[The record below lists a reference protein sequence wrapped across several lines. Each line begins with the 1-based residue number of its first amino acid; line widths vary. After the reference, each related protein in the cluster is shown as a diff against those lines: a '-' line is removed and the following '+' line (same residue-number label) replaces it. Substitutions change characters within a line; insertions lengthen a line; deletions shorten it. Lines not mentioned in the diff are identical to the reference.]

1 MLHKPGIAGRGA
13 GRPRVA
19 APFPRCDRVI
29 LYVHD
34 LRQFPARL
42 HHVRVR
48 ARLTVK
54 TIAVASASAVPQKK
68 APSAAI
74 FGVGFAFPNYDVAWK
89 AMDGDLG
96 AYCRGLSETVGL
108 YCMDKAFDHGFR
120 EITMKSK
127 PINMPDDLKGVKIR
141 LPVAPLFIALFQH
154 FGASPTPINFGEV
167 YSALQTGLVDGQ
179 ENPLILI
186 DTAKLYE
193 VQNYCSMTNQIWVGL
208 HISFNNP
215 PPCWRCPRARSAP
228 PDAPPRAC
236 KPIRRRRRRRSA
248 TGTTP
253 RSDFLAEYQS
263 ILHDNTKLAVARTL
277 GDGTRQR
284 TRVFSELQSHYL
296 LADRFGR
303 PGKGSDKG
311 KPSPDRRRT
320 RSLRCA
326 STGIRIRHYRSHAKI
341 AGLLMGA
348 NDPAFYSSGF
358 QRRFLVTL
366 SRGDRESE
374 N

>member
-1 MLHKPGIAGRGA
+1 VLHKPGIAGRGA

-29 LYVHD
+29 LYLHD

-186 DTAKLYE
+186 DNGKALRGTELLQHDQSDLGRIAHLLQQPTAMLAMSSGSISPTRCAAAS
-193 VQNYCSMTNQIWVGL
+193 VQAYPAETTEAFCDGHNAAFGFFGRV
-208 HISFNNP
+208 P
-215 PPCWRCPRARSAP
+215 V
-228 PDAPPRAC
+228 DPPRQYEAGGGAY
-236 KPIRRRRRRRSA
+236 PGRWDAAADAGVQRAAIPLPARR
-248 TGTTP
+248 P
-253 RSDFLAEYQS
+253 FW
-263 ILHDNTKLAVARTL
+263 
-277 GDGTRQR
+277 
-284 TRVFSELQSHYL
+284 
-296 LADRFGR
+296 
-303 PGKGSDKG
+303 
-311 KPSPDRRRT
+311 PS
-320 RSLRCA
+320 
-326 STGIRIRHYRSHAKI
+326 G
-341 AGLLMGA
+341 
-348 NDPAFYSSGF
+348 
-358 QRRFLVTL
+358 
-366 SRGDRESE
+366 
-374 N
+374 